1 MFQPLNL
8 GLKFITNLFLSWWR
22 PYINSLLFQLLILT
36 MGLMVKCIHTRLLAC
51 ASNQNLKAGMDLNCP
66 GPKLDKLH
74 TSSIP
79 SPGSWWWFDFIN
91 YLRWL
96 SESPPSLQS
105 YFIDGFLVLSL
116 SFHNSNANTMSAIIS
131 ISPCLVVA
139 RRFSIAYQDNWNTFI
154 IWPGML
160 IS

>member
-22 PYINSLLFQLLILT
+22 PNINPLLFQLLILT
-36 MGLMVKCIHTRLLAC
+36 MGLMVKHIRIRWL
-51 ASNQNLKAGMDLNCP
+51 ASNQNLKAKMDFYCSGLM
-66 GPKLDKLH
+66 LDKLC
-74 TSSIP
+74 TSSI
-79 SPGSWWWFDFIN
+79 SCTESWWWFDFIN
-91 YLRWL
+91 YLQWL
-96 SESPPSLQS
+96 SESPTSLQFH
-105 YFIDGFLVLSL
+105 FIDGFLVLTIS
-116 SFHNSNANTMSAIIS
+116 SHKTNTFILAIIS
-131 ISPCLVVA
+131 ISSCLVLS

>member
-22 PYINSLLFQLLILT
+22 PNINPLLFQLLILT
-36 MGLMVKCIHTRLLAC
+36 MGLMVKHIRIRWL
-51 ASNQNLKAGMDLNCP
+51 ASNQNLKAKMDFYCSGLM
-66 GPKLDKLH
+66 LDKLC
-74 TSSIP
+74 TSSI
-79 SPGSWWWFDFIN
+79 SCTESWWWFDFIN
-91 YLRWL
+91 YLQWL
-96 SESPPSLQS
+96 SEPPTSLQFH
-105 YFIDGFLVLSL
+105 FIDEFLVLSI
-116 SFHNSNANTMSAIIS
+116 SFHKTNTFILAIIS
-131 ISPCLVVA
+131 ISSCLVLS